1 MTTNRLGL
9 LAGLVLGTAVFAAG
23 IEAAQRG
30 WVLRVKPE
38 TNSVSATRGAA
49 LVSRPEAIIGGDA
62 NGIYCAHQAENGVGI
77 HDIGAIPAG
86 MHVVVVVESYTEEFD
101 PVAAVVSPALGARVA
116 NTVNLVSFYDNDS
129 GGDRDAK
136 IDFVTPR
143 AGNYLLFVGDNTDAV
158 AGCYRYQVIIG

>member
-1 MTTNRLGL
+1 MTRRRRLLVGL
-9 LAGLVLGTAVFAAG
+9 AIGTAVFAAAG
-23 IEAAQRG
+23 LEAAQRG

-38 TNSVSATRGAA
+38 ASSASTTRATA
-49 LVSRPEAIIGGDA
+49 LVSRPQAIIGADA

-86 MHVVVVVESYTEEFD
+86 MHVVVTVESYTEEFD